1 MGIACLAV
9 MHSRSKFM
17 RKNMAAVDVLNS
29 SGKKVSETQL
39 PDQIFNTP
47 IKKSVLHQVV
57 RSQLAAKRE
66 GTAACK
72 TRAMVKGSTKK
83 LFRQKGTG
91 NARAGSVK
99 SPLRKG
105 GGVIFGPSQRSFA
118 IKVPK
123 KVKKLALKMA
133 LSSKM
138 EDNTIFVI
146 DDFNLEAIKT
156 KELANVLNS
165 LELSDLL
172 IVSDT
177 EDTNLLLSSRNI
189 PDIKV
194 IRTEGL
200 NVYDI
205 LKFKNLLLV
214 ESTIQ
219 NIQGR
224 LS

>member
-1 MGIACLAV
+1 
-9 MHSRSKFM
+9 
-17 RKNMAAVDVLNS
+17 MAAVDVRNS
-29 SGKKVSETQL
+29 AGEKVSEIQL
-39 PDQIFNTP
+39 SEEIFNTP

-57 RSQLAAKRE
+57 RSQLVAKRE

-72 TRAMVKGSTKK
+72 TRGMVKGSTRK

-105 GGVIFGPSQRSFA
+105 GGVIFGPTQRSYA

-133 LSSKM
+133 LSSKV
-138 EDNTIFVI
+138 EDNTIYVI
-146 DDFNLEAIKT
+146 DAFNLDAIKT
-156 KELANVLNS
+156 KELTQVLKN
-165 LELSDLL
+165 LALSDLL
-172 IVSDT
+172 IVSDA
-177 EDTNLLLSSRNI
+177 EDTNLMLSSRNI

-214 ESTIQ
+214 ESTIK
-219 NIQGR
+219 NIEGR

>member
-1 MGIACLAV
+1 
-9 MHSRSKFM
+9 
-17 RKNMAAVDVLNS
+17 MAAVDVLNS
-29 SGKKVSETQL
+29 SGEKVSETQL

-57 RSQLAAKRE
+57 RSQLAAKRS

-72 TRAMVKGSTKK
+72 TRGMVRGSTRK

-105 GGVIFGPSQRSFA
+105 GGVIFGPSPRSFA
-118 IKVPK
+118 FKVPK

-133 LSSKM
+133 LTSKL
-138 EDNTIFVI
+138 EDKTIYVI
-146 DDFNLEAIKT
+146 DDFKLQAIKT
-156 KELANVLNS
+156 RELVTVLNS
-165 LELSDLL
+165 LDLADLL
-172 IVSDT
+172 IVSDD

-189 PDIKV
+189 PDVKV
-194 IRTEGL
+194 IKTEGL

-214 ESTIQ
+214 ESTIK
-219 NIQGR
+219 NIEGR
-224 LS
+224 LC

>member
-1 MGIACLAV
+1 
-9 MHSRSKFM
+9 M
-17 RKNMAAVDVLNS
+17 RKNMATVDVLNS
-29 SGKKVSETQL
+29 AGKKVSETQL
-39 PDQIFNTP
+39 LDEIFNTP

-57 RSQLAAKRE
+57 RSQLVAKRE

-72 TRAMVKGSTKK
+72 TRGMVSGSTRK

-91 NARAGSVK
+91 NARAGSIK

-105 GGVIFGPSQRSFA
+105 GGVIFGPTQRSYA

-133 LSSKM
+133 LSSKV
-138 EDNTIFVI
+138 EDNTIYVI
-146 DDFNLEAIKT
+146 DDFKLESIKT
-156 KELANVLNS
+156 REFVNVLNA
-165 LELSDLL
+165 LDLSDLL
-172 IVSDT
+172 IVSDA
-177 EDTNLLLSSRNI
+177 EEANLLLSSRNI
-189 PDIKV
+189 PDVKV
-194 IRTEGL
+194 IKTEGL

-214 ESTIQ
+214 ESTIK
-219 NIQGR
+219 NIEGR

>member
-1 MGIACLAV
+1 
-9 MHSRSKFM
+9 
-17 RKNMAAVDVLNS
+17 MAAVDVLNS

-39 PDQIFNTP
+39 SDEIFSIP
-47 IKKSVLHQVV
+47 VKISVLHEVV

-66 GTAACK
+66 GPAASK
-72 TRAMVKGSTKK
+72 TRGMVSGSTRK

-105 GGVIFGPSQRSFA
+105 GGVIFGPSPRSYEY
-118 IKVPK
+118 KVPK
-123 KVKKLALKMA
+123 KVRRLALKMA
-133 LSSKM
+133 LSTKFS
-138 EDNTIFVI
+138 NNSLFVI
-146 DDFNLEAIKT
+146 DDFNLETIKT
-156 KELANVLNS
+156 KALAEVLTILN
-165 LELSDLL
+165 LQDIL
-172 IVSDT
+172 IVSDA
-177 EDTNLLLSSRNI
+177 EDNNLELSSRNV

-194 IRTEGL
+194 IKTAGL

-214 ESTIQ
+214 ESTIK
-219 NIQGR
+219 NIEGR

>member
-1 MGIACLAV
+1 
-9 MHSRSKFM
+9 M

-29 SGKKVSETQL
+29 AGKKVSETQL
-39 PDQIFNTP
+39 PDGIFNVPVKT
-47 IKKSVLHQVV
+47 SVLHAVV
-57 RSQLAAKRE
+57 RSQLVAKRS
-66 GTAACK
+66 GTAACR
-72 TRAMVKGSTKK
+72 TRGMVKGSTRK

-105 GGVIFGPSQRSFA
+105 GGVIFGPSQRSYA

-133 LSSKM
+133 LSSKV
-138 EDNTIFVI
+138 EDQTIYVI
-146 DDFNLEAIKT
+146 DDFNLEAVKT
-156 KELANVLNS
+156 KEFAKVLSALS
-165 LELSDLL
+165 LTDLL

-177 EDTNLLLSSRNI
+177 DDASLLLSSRNI
-189 PDIKV
+189 PDVKV
-194 IRTEGL
+194 IKTEGL

>member
-1 MGIACLAV
+1 
-9 MHSRSKFM
+9 
-17 RKNMAAVDVLNS
+17 MAAVDVLNS
-29 SGKKVSETQL
+29 AGKKVSETQL
-39 PDQIFNTP
+39 PEEIFNIPVRT
-47 IKKSVLHQVV
+47 SVLHQVV
-57 RSQLAAKRE
+57 RSQLVAKRE

-72 TRAMVKGSTKK
+72 TRSMVRGSTKK

-105 GGVIFGPSQRSFA
+105 GGVIFGPSQRSYA

-123 KVKKLALKMA
+123 KVRKLALKMA

-138 EDNTIFVI
+138 ENNTIYVI
-146 DDFNLEAIKT
+146 DDFNLEAVKT
-156 KELANVLNS
+156 REFANVLKI

-172 IVSDT
+172 IVSDAD
-177 EDTNLLLSSRNI
+177 DTNLLLSSRNI

-194 IRTEGL
+194 IKTEGL
-200 NVYDI
+200 NVVDI

-214 ESTIQ
+214 ESSIN
-219 NIQGR
+219 NIKGR

>member
-1 MGIACLAV
+1 
-9 MHSRSKFM
+9 
-17 RKNMAAVDVLNS
+17 MAAVDVLNS
-29 SGKKVSETQL
+29 AGNKVSEAEL
-39 PDQIFNTP
+39 IDEIFNIPVKT
-47 IKKSVLHQVV
+47 SVLHEVV

-66 GTAACK
+66 GTAASK

-105 GGVIFGPSQRSFA
+105 GGVIFGPSPRSFA
-118 IKVPK
+118 YKVPK
-123 KVKKLALKMA
+123 KVRRLALKMA
-133 LSSKM
+133 LSCKLT
-138 EDNTIFVI
+138 DKTLYVI
-146 DDFNLEAIKT
+146 DDFKLEEIKT
-156 KELANVLNS
+156 KVLSEVLATLN
-165 LELSDLL
+165 LQDLL
-172 IVSDT
+172 IVSDS
-177 EDTNLLLSSRNI
+177 EDINLALSSRNI

-194 IRTEGL
+194 IKTAGL

-214 ESTIQ
+214 ESTIKT
-219 NIQGR
+219 IEGR

>member
-1 MGIACLAV
+1 
-9 MHSRSKFM
+9 
-17 RKNMAAVDVLNS
+17 MAAVDVLNS
-29 SGKKVSETQL
+29 TGKKVSETQL
-39 PDQIFNTP
+39 PDEVFNTP
-47 IKKSVLHQVV
+47 IKISVLHEVV
-57 RSQLAAKRE
+57 RYQLVAKRE

-72 TRAMVKGSTKK
+72 TRGMVKGSTKK

-105 GGVIFGPSQRSFA
+105 GGVIFGPSQRAYA

-123 KVKKLALKMA
+123 KVRKLALKMA
-133 LSSKM
+133 LSSKV
-138 EDNTIFVI
+138 EDNTIYVI
-146 DDFNLEAIKT
+146 DDFTLEAVKT
-156 KELANVLNS
+156 REFANVLKN
-165 LELSDLL
+165 LALSDLL
-172 IVSDT
+172 IVSDA

-189 PDIKV
+189 PDVKV
-194 IRTEGL
+194 IKTEGL

-214 ESTIQ
+214 ESSIK
-219 NIQGR
+219 NIKGR

>member
-1 MGIACLAV
+1 
-9 MHSRSKFM
+9 
-17 RKNMAAVDVLNS
+17 MAAVDVLNS
-29 SGKKVSETQL
+29 AGKKVSETQL
-39 PDQIFNTP
+39 SDEIFNTP
-47 IKKSVLHQVV
+47 VKKSVLHEVV
-57 RSQLAAKRE
+57 RSQLVAKRE

-72 TRAMVKGSTKK
+72 TRGMVKGSTKK

-105 GGVIFGPSQRSFA
+105 GGVIFGPSQRSYA

-133 LSSKM
+133 LSSKV
-138 EDNTIFVI
+138 EDNTIYVI
-146 DDFNLEAIKT
+146 DDFNLDAVKT
-156 KELANVLNS
+156 KNLVNVLNALS
-165 LELSDLL
+165 LSDLL
-172 IVSDT
+172 IVSDA

-189 PDIKV
+189 SDVKV
-194 IRTEGL
+194 IKTEGL

-214 ESTIQ
+214 ESTIK
-219 NIQGR
+219 NIEGR

>member
-1 MGIACLAV
+1 
-9 MHSRSKFM
+9 M
-17 RKNMAAVDVLNS
+17 RKNMATVDVLNS
-29 SGKKVSETQL
+29 AGKKVSETQL
-39 PDQIFNTP
+39 PEEIFNTP
-47 IKKSVLHQVV
+47 IKKSVLHEVV
-57 RSQLAAKRE
+57 RSQLVAKRE

-72 TRAMVKGSTKK
+72 TRGMVKGSTKK

-105 GGVIFGPSQRSFA
+105 GGVIFGPSQRSYA

-133 LSSKM
+133 LSSKV
-138 EDNTIFVI
+138 EDNTIYII
-146 DDFNLEAIKT
+146 DDFKLESIKT
-156 KELANVLNS
+156 KEFVNVLNA
-165 LELSDLL
+165 LDLSDLL
-172 IVSDT
+172 IVSDSDET
-177 EDTNLLLSSRNI
+177 PLLLSSRNI
-189 PDIKV
+189 SDVKV
-194 IRTEGL
+194 IKTEGL

-214 ESTIQ
+214 ESSIK
-219 NIQGR
+219 NIEGR